1 MPRTHG
7 LTALAILH
15 HITAAIALLALA
27 GRTINPGADNGGF
40 ISVMQICAFAF
51 LTVIVRRAWAN
62 IDGGAKGLSPAK
74 AQGFLFIPFFNFY
87 WVFPAL
93 VSLAT
98 QTNAKAEAE
107 NVSHGKLTRGFG
119 LVIAILFC
127 VTSLTDLSA
136 SLAWLHLLVYATYA
150 GFTVTYIWQIRRS
163 AAAFDA
169 SSAPAL
175 REPSKMPTVGVA
187 GIIYGAGVAVG
198 VAALLFSSL
207 GNLVLLS
214 PEAVQSKLQ
223 SKGYTTRISDR
234 DGIQGYFGHVRDV
247 LRGTGVTEIKEL
259 RVYRGEERVA
269 GVYLATGN
277 LTSDA
282 EQVIATKLAT
292 RVERSGNTVYFKAYF
307 REPAQDDV
315 DFTAWLAA
323 F

>member
-1 MPRTHG
+1 MPRTQG

-27 GRTINPGADNGGF
+27 GRTINPAADNGGF

-51 LTVIVRRAWAN
+51 FTVIVRRAWAN
-62 IDGGAKGLSPAK
+62 IDGGAQGLSPAK
-74 AQGFLFIPFFNFY
+74 AQGFLFIPGFNFY

-107 NVSHGKLTRGFG
+107 NVSQGKLTRGFG

-127 VTSLTDLSA
+127 VTSLTNQHA

-187 GIIYGAGVAVG
+187 GIIYGAGVAAG
-198 VAALLFSSL
+198 VASLLISAL
-207 GNLVLLS
+207 GNLNNQT
-214 PEAVQSKLQ
+214 PESIKSRLEA
-223 SKGYTTRISDR
+223 KGYTVSIENVSFAEVGISKR
-234 DGIQGYFGHVRDV
+234 DQEKNGISN
-247 LRGTGVTEIKEL
+247 LRKIEVGKGRKLLGSVYAMDCSKPAKEVQDSFKDATEL
-259 RVYRGEERVA
+259 RPYYSNQTIFFAAKKGYETLEFEV
-269 GVYLATGN
+269 
-277 LTSDA
+277 
-282 EQVIATKLAT
+282 
-292 RVERSGNTVYFKAYF
+292 
-307 REPAQDDV
+307 
-315 DFTAWLAA
+315 WLKN